1 MIYIIDDF
9 ITTSEMERKRNN
21 YRDLVESLND
31 DIQYIEK
38 KLEHLL
44 SYRETEKTIMAGN
57 YDDASGILVN
67 KYDYKLEEFNGDTQ
81 RLILYFQIKLDNVK
95 FRLTRA
101 QEKLSYY
108 EEQCRLEDQMEQEI
122 RE

>member
-1 MIYIIDDF
+1 
-9 ITTSEMERKRNN
+9 MERKRNN